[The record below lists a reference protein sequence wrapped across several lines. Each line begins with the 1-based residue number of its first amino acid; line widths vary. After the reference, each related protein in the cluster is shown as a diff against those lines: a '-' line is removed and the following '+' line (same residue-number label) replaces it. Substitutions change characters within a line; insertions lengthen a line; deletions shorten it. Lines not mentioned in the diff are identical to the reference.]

1 MVNTNDPTRVLLLLF
16 GGVMLLLYGVRL
28 VTDAME
34 RALGARLRLAMMTL
48 AKRPFAAFVTG
59 VITTV
64 LTQSSSATASVLV
77 GLVNAQLVP
86 LTAAAIMLQG
96 AAVGSTLVVQ
106 LLAFHITDY
115 ALELLGLGAAVAIF
129 TNRRTAALR
138 HIGRGVFSFGL
149 VLVGLAMIDASSAP
163 IATSPITK
171 AILEALSSSPL
182 VLALTGTLLAIAFI
196 SSTATIGLVLVL
208 AAGGAV
214 PLSAALAI
222 TLGANVGTTIA
233 PLMTALNSGSITG
246 LRLAYIYVGT
256 RLFGATVALV
266 ALNPLTALLSYVPF
280 PIAAQVSFFHLGF
293 NLLLA
298 IFFAPLVNQIAHLA
312 TTLVREPATVEQS
325 GARYLDSAALPAP
338 AVALGLAM
346 REILRMG
353 DLAGEM
359 LQLSIHAFE
368 DGGKDI
374 PKRIAQLDD
383 HLDEIEIAIK
393 RYLTQLNGDLLTQ
406 EQANRAIALLYIC
419 TDLEA
424 IGDIV
429 DKQLMR
435 LAKRQRRKQIA
446 FSDEE
451 WNDLTTYHSE
461 TISLLQQALAGLAS
475 FDSIIA
481 NEVLLR
487 RTSLNQTKRE
497 LHLQH
502 LHRLRSGAASS
513 LDASA
518 IHLEMVNAISR
529 VISHTSSIARAVLG
543 EL

>member
-1 MVNTNDPTRVLLLLF
+1 MVKTNDPTIVLLLLF

-48 AKRPFAAFVTG
+48 AERPFAAFVTG

-77 GLVNAQLVP
+77 GLVSTQLVP
-86 LTAAAIMLQG
+86 LAAAAIMLQG

-129 TNRRTAALR
+129 TDRSTALR
-138 HIGRGVFSFGL
+138 PIGRGIFSFGL

-163 IATSPITK
+163 ITASPITK
-171 AILEALSSSPL
+171 AVLETLSSSPVIL
-182 VLALTGTLLAIAFI
+182 TLTGTILAIVFV

-208 AAGGAV
+208 AAGGAL
-214 PLSAALAI
+214 PLSAALAM

-233 PLMTALNSGSITG
+233 PLLTALNRGSITG
-246 LRLAYIYVGT
+246 RRLAFIYVGT
-256 RLFGATVALV
+256 RLLGATVALFV
-266 ALNPLTALLSYVPF
+266 LNPLTALLHSLPLS
-280 PIAAQVSFFHLGF
+280 IAAVISLFHLGF

-298 IFFAPLVNQIAHLA
+298 LLFAPLVNQIAQLA
-312 TTLVREPATVEQS
+312 TTLLPEPTSTQKS
-325 GARYLDSAALPAP
+325 GARYLDSAALSVP
-338 AVALGLAM
+338 AVALGQAM
-346 REILRMG
+346 REILRMA
-353 DLAGEM
+353 DLAAQM

-368 DGGKDI
+368 DAGKDI

-393 RYLTQLNGDLLTQ
+393 RYLTQLDTNSMTQ
-406 EQANRAIALLYIC
+406 EQARREIVLLYIC

-424 IGDIV
+424 IGDII

-435 LAKRQRRKQIA
+435 LVKRQRRKQIA
-446 FSDEE
+446 FSNEE
-451 WNDLTTYHSE
+451 WNDLATYHGE
-461 TISLLQQALAGLAS
+461 TMSLLQQALAGLAS
-475 FDSIIA
+475 FDSMVA
-481 NEVLLR
+481 NDVLLR
-487 RTSLNQTKRE
+487 RTSLTQTKRE

-518 IHLEMVNAISR
+518 IHLEVVNAMSS
-529 VISHTSSIARAVLG
+529 VISHTCSIARAVTG
-543 EL
+543 EF